1 MQNIFCGI
9 GDITIDWDTMSI
21 AMKDTVAEI
30 FKTTR
35 PDIILVCK
43 RGVEVGCGEIKP
55 PGKVKELI
63 DIDRARIA
71 EICKRQ
77 LHVRMKAA
85 KNKKEHVTFG
95 LMLAGNMFELRRL
108 QYVEGK
114 YDYSFLKSINPCGED
129 VRYKD
134 IQITSRALDTWT

>member
-1 MQNIFCGI
+1 
-9 GDITIDWDTMSI
+9 
-21 AMKDTVAEI
+21 MKDTISDI

-43 RGVEVGCGEIKP
+43 GGAEVGCGEIKP

-77 LHVRMKAA
+77 LHIRMKEA
-85 KNKKEHVTFG
+85 KSTKEHVTFG
-95 LMLAGNMFELRRL
+95 IMLAG
-108 QYVEGK
+108 K
-114 YDYSFLKSINPCGED
+114 TK
-129 VRYKD
+129 
-134 IQITSRALDTWT
+134 

>member
-1 MQNIFCGI
+1 
-9 GDITIDWDTMSI
+9 MSI
-21 AMKDTVAEI
+21 AMKDTIAEI

-95 LMLAGNMFELRRL
+95 LMLAGKAIDM
-108 QYVEGK
+108 
-114 YDYSFLKSINPCGED
+114 
-129 VRYKD
+129 YKKHFPQLNTL
-134 IQITSRALDTWT
+134 I